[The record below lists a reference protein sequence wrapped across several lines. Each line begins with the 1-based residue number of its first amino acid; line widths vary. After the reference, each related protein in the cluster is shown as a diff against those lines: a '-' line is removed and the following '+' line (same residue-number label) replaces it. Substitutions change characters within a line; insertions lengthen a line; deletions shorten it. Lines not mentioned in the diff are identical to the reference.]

1 MAERTD
7 PAAAGAATPANKKVT
22 PAFFSRDTGATLPYL
37 DRSAPYILAHH
48 PKRYM
53 VMDGRLVPSPSQ
65 IALVDGVNRVRVAA
79 DGRIYFSDTQA
90 KLQDR
95 GFKLIPFE
103 KGPGG
108 ESYLQEIDTRPDGRE
123 VVTKATISVW
133 QTAFAGSDRAESDE
147 AGYATWLEELV
158 AEGFLPKCPVHV
170 ANAMLQTARSQL
182 QEAEQQRAQ
191 GKLSD
196 ATRIDALTVDVAVLE
211 KAAGKPQA
219 AKATRGA
226 PRLEAEG
233 KAPGRGNA

>member
-1 MAERTD
+1 MAERTE
-7 PAAAGAATPANKKVT
+7 AAATDTTTKKIT

-37 DRSAPYILAHH
+37 DKRPPYILAHH

-79 DGRIYFSDTQA
+79 DGRIYFADTQA

-103 KGPGG
+103 KGPSG
-108 ESYLQEIDTRPDGRE
+108 ESYLQEIETRPDGRE
-123 VVTKATISVW
+123 AVTKTTVSVW
-133 QTAFAGSDRAESDE
+133 ETAYPGSDRTEPNE
-147 AGYATWLEELV
+147 AAYATWLEGLV
-158 AEGFLPKCPVHV
+158 ADGFLPKCPPHI
-170 ANAMLQTARSQL
+170 ANNMLQTARTQL
-182 QEAEQQRAQ
+182 AEVEQQRAQ

-196 ATRIDALTVDVAVLE
+196 LTRLEALTLEVAVLE
-211 KAAGKPQA
+211 KAAGKAVP

-226 PRLEAEG
+226 PKLETDG
-233 KAPGRGNA
+233 KAPARGDS